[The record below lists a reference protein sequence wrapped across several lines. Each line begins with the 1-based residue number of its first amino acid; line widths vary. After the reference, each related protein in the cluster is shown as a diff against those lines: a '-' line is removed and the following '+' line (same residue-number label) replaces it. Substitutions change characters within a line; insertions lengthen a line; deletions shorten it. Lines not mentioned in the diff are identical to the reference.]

1 MNIVDKIKYLQKR
14 QEGRISLNAIEKN
27 LGFGKSVITSWENR
41 NPSIDKISK
50 IADYFGVSVDY
61 LLDRDKTFS
70 AAVTDEEILIES
82 YRGCDEK
89 HKSAILCYAI
99 EQRQLCEL
107 HLSNKEKGG
116 DCSKR

>member
-1 MNIVDKIKYLQKR
+1 MFYQRLELLCKKQGTTPTRLLVDK
-14 QEGRISLNAIEKN
+14 LNLSSSKVT
-27 LGFGKSVITSWENR
+27 LWKSGSCPKGDIL
-41 NPSIDKISK
+41 IK

-107 HLSNKEKGG
+107 HLNNKGKGG